1 MHIDVAWLGQID
13 YLAAWEQQKVLVA
26 ARMADPDLAGKLL
39 LLEHPPTYTLGRNGR
54 LENLLLSEEELT
66 ARGTAFYQVD
76 RGGDVTYHGPG
87 QLVGYP
93 ILSLKRVYDQPG
105 LGMVQRYVT
114 DLEEMLI
121 QTLAQFGIEAQRF
134 AGHRGVWVETAVGLN
149 KIAAIG
155 VRIQRGCITSHG
167 FALNVNPDLAYFDN
181 IIPCGIQDH
190 GVVSMAQL
198 LGRPFTIADVLP
210 HIIVAFATVFQ
221 VQTNN
226 ENPQITQACGELL
239 NAVEQSR
246 TISQIK

>member
-1 MHIDVAWLGQID
+1 MHIDVAWLGQVD
-13 YLAAWEQQKVLVA
+13 YLAAWEQQKALA
-26 ARMADPDLAGKLL
+26 AERIADPTLAGRLL

-54 LENLLLSEEELT
+54 LQNLLLTEDELT
-66 ARGTAFYQVD
+66 ERGIAFYQVD
-76 RGGDVTYHGPG
+76 RGGDITYHGPG
-87 QLVGYP
+87 QLVCYP
-93 ILSLKRVYDQPG
+93 ILSLKQVYDQPG

-114 DLEEMLI
+114 DLEEILI

-155 VRIQRGCITSHG
+155 VRIQRGGITSHG

-198 LGRPFTIADVLP
+198 LQRPITIADVLP
-210 HIIVAFATVFQ
+210 HIVAAFPTVFQ
-221 VQTNN
+221 VQTN
-226 ENPQITQACGELL
+226 
-239 NAVEQSR
+239 VEVTHASR
-246 TISQIK
+246 

>member
-1 MHIDVAWLGQID
+1 MHIDVEWLGRVD
-13 YLAAWEQQKVLVA
+13 YLMAWEQQKMLVA
-26 ARMADPDLAGKLL
+26 ERMANPDLAGKLL

-54 LENLLLSEEELT
+54 LENLLLTEDELNK
-66 ARGTAFYQVD
+66 RGIAFYQVD
-76 RGGDVTYHGPG
+76 RGGDITYHGPG

-105 LGMVQRYVT
+105 LGMVQRYVN
-114 DLEEMLI
+114 DLEAMLI

-155 VRIQRGCITSHG
+155 VRIQRGGITSHG

-198 LGRPFTIADVLP
+198 LPRPITIADVLP
-210 HIIVAFATVFQ
+210 QVISAFSTVFQ
-221 VQTNN
+221 LQTN
-226 ENPQITQACGELL
+226 
-239 NAVEQSR
+239 VEVAHVPR
-246 TISQIK
+246 